1 MHNKSIRQLMDHLDN
16 LNSGRVLIRTPKHSF
31 FATRLNFEETW
42 INEGE
47 VGQDL
52 IGMGVSKQD
61 RLDQAFVDKKLGAGK
76 YRAGSAESNLAL
88 LALMKKGGSTTTP
101 TTSPVSTSTT
111 TPTTSPASTTTPTST
126 TDTVTKY
133 NMDGDSDYK
142 QKRGDRADPLGN
154 RPQDYTDVL
163 VPLIACKLSLK
174 NGGKFIN
181 EILTYVNHDDA
192 RSDTKTV
199 KVNSW
204 EFKGSTVAM
213 VERTMGDEWWD
224 MGSVATDHSAEY
236 VKLGLDIMNDQY
248 KGLGWKYTGGTQ
260 KRVSTSL
267 GTAMATYINMIGK
280 GAPNSSHIMVRAAI
294 VIGIQIGDKKTLH
307 SPDMFFVGP
316 MADWQ
321 LGGEDAFMSMLGGL
335 QLAGGA
341 TLLKR

>member
-16 LNSGRVLIRTPKHSF
+16 LNQGRVLIRTPRQGF
-31 FATRLNFEETW
+31 FSTRLNFEETW

-52 IGMGVSKQD
+52 ISMGVSKQD
-61 RLDQAFVDKKLGAGK
+61 RLDQAFVDKKLGPGK

-88 LALMKKGGSTTTP
+88 KALMKKGVSTTT
-101 TTSPVSTSTT
+101 
-111 TPTTSPASTTTPTST
+111 TPSTSPASTTQPTSTTPPSTTT

-133 NMDGDSDYK
+133 NMDGDPNYK
-142 QKRGDRADPLGN
+142 QKRGDKADPLGN

-163 VPLIACKLSLK
+163 QPLITCKLALK
-174 NGGKFIN
+174 SGGRFAN
-181 EILTYVNHDDA
+181 EILAYVNHDD
-192 RSDTKTV
+192 SQGDTKTV

-204 EFKGSTVAM
+204 EFKGSTIAM

-224 MGSVATDHSAEY
+224 MASVASDHSAEY

-248 KGLGWKYTGGTQ
+248 KGLGWKYTGGVQ

-267 GTAMATYINMIGK
+267 GTAMATYVNMIGK
-280 GAPNSSHIMVRAAI
+280 AANTPHIMVRAAI
-294 VIGIQIGDKKTLH
+294 CVGIQIGDKKTLH

-335 QLAGGA
+335 QLAQGA
-341 TLLKR
+341 TQLKR

>member
-16 LNSGRVLIRTPKHSF
+16 LNSGRVLIRTPRHAF
-31 FATRLNFEETW
+31 FSTRLNFEETW

-52 IGMGVSKQD
+52 ISMGVSKQD
-61 RLDQAFVDKKLGAGK
+61 RLDQAFVDKKLGMGK
-76 YRAGSAESNLAL
+76 YRAGSPESNLAL
-88 LALMKKGGSTTTP
+88 LALMKKGGSTAP
-101 TTSPVSTSTT
+101 TA
-111 TPTTSPASTTTPTST
+111 PTSTTTPTST

-154 RPQDYTDVL
+154 SPQDYTDVL

-174 NGGKFIN
+174 NGGKFAN
-181 EILTYVNHDDA
+181 EILAYVNHDDTQG
-192 RSDTKTV
+192 DTKTV

-204 EFKGSTVAM
+204 EFKGSTIAM

-224 MGSVATDHSAEY
+224 MGSVATDSSAEY

-267 GTAMATYINMIGK
+267 GTAMATYVNMIGK
-280 GAPNSSHIMVRAAI
+280 GAPNSPHIMVRAAI
-294 VIGIQIGDKKTLH
+294 CVGIQIGNKKTLH

-316 MADWQ
+316 MAGWQ